1 MSLKLLPLACA
12 AGTLVFA
19 SQLHA
24 QTTNQGNCGYNINS
38 GVHATWPKPASYQGW
53 SAVVNKTGEVATSF
67 KILLDLGNT
76 SIRNGNQA
84 DYSPT
89 EGGYFVNSPSSLMHR
104 KIDQGKEYRF
114 DYIGTGAY
122 TGATGY
128 VISINGKNCD
138 TETPVINLSANK
150 KLFTSNTNITLSAQ
164 ATDNV
169 AVRKVV
175 FEVDGKVIGQTT
187 KA

>member
-1 MSLKLLPLACA
+1 MNDHKVIWQSLHPKREIRVLKGNNPGSNAIINNSGEPPMSLKLLPLACA

-89 EGGYFVNSPSSLMHR
+89 EGGYFVNSPS
-104 KIDQGKEYRF
+104 
-114 DYIGTGAY
+114 
-122 TGATGY
+122 
-128 VISINGKNCD
+128 
-138 TETPVINLSANK
+138 
-150 KLFTSNTNITLSAQ
+150 
-164 ATDNV
+164 
-169 AVRKVV
+169 
-175 FEVDGKVIGQTT
+175 
-187 KA
+187 